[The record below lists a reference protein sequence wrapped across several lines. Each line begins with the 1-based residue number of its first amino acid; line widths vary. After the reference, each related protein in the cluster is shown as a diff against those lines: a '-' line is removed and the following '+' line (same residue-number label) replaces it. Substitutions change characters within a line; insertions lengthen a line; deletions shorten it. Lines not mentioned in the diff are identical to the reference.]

1 MINNSINW
9 ISFSSGIH
17 TINGEYIDRKT
28 QWQHDVDICAY
39 STPTVFVYKKNIRVK
54 CVMNWK
60 SQQFIHSQCQLFFF
74 FFIFLNRYTIT
85 TPYTQTSF
93 VFLSASQD
101 TLNLKPS
108 AESLV
113 KQQPG
118 LEFWNEWEPGKY
130 SHWCKDDQS
139 HHVLVPT
146 G

>member
-1 MINNSINW
+1 MCYELEVLAVHT
-9 ISFSSGIH
+9 FSVSA
-17 TINGEYIDRKT
+17 N
-28 QWQHDVDICAY
+28 
-39 STPTVFVYKKNIRVK
+39 
-54 CVMNWK
+54 
-60 SQQFIHSQCQLFFF
+60 F